1 MEPWEFKEPYDN
13 EVYDEPPEDHPEDY
27 LKGYCSCVNMTLSN
41 NATQWIWRKLDRSN
55 AMGVI
60 PSPYRSQGEH
70 AWPCVIMFVIH
81 DCQLMKDYFLASR
94 HKEYRT
100 VWPTSLC
107 DEPVYFHKGWT
118 RTCYDPNMMNDNEKI
133 YKLVCVD
140 KLFANLFSKQDL
152 RDIFYKHDLAKKCY
166 TPSPDN
172 KEICSASICDNRT
185 CRRCSFYKYER
196 KPSQMRKCMLE

>member
-41 NATQWIWRKLDRSN
+41 YATQWIWYIVMRTN

-81 DCQLMKDYFLASR
+81 DSPLMKEFFLSIR

-107 DEPVYFHKGWT
+107 DIPVYFHKGWK
-118 RTCYDPNMMNDNEKI
+118 RYNYDPDFNHDVAKLRHKMNHDRIFASLLSQEFKDSVRKA
-133 YKLVCVD
+133 YKEGKTV
-140 KLFANLFSKQDL
+140 
-152 RDIFYKHDLAKKCY
+152 I
-166 TPSPDN
+166 
-172 KEICSASICDNRT
+172 
-185 CRRCSFYKYER
+185 
-196 KPSQMRKCMLE
+196 